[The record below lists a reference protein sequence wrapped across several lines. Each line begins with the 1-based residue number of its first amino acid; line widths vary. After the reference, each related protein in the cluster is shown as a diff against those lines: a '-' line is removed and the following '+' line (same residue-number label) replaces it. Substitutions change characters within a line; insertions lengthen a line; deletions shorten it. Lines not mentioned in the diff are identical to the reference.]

1 MEYLAL
7 IGTVTIIHLL
17 AVISPGPDFIMA
29 CRNSLTYS
37 RKTGI
42 YTAVGFGIGIAVH
55 IFYSLAGLALIIS
68 KSILLFNTI
77 KFLGAGYLIYIGLK
91 SVLSKSSKIELGEH
105 DKKEDITHI
114 TKACMS
120 PDGKTLYVTT
130 NYTNRKNK
138 PKGDFKETNF
148 HIETAEYVNGLGWT
162 NFKVL
167 PFCKPQ
173 YSYAHASLSPD
184 GNTLYF
190 TANIRGGKESTK
202 GTSDIFKVDVL
213 GENAYS
219 EPKNLGSQV
228 NSYSGEMFPFMSYD
242 NTLYFASNRSNGVGG
257 FDIYKSVMNEKG
269 IFEKAEVLP
278 QPINSKQDDFC
289 FVMEKNGTSGYF
301 SSKRDGGKG
310 EDDIYYFMIN

>member
-1 MEYLAL
+1 MKFFFCFFSFLYVAIVMSQSKVYAEKNITLNDEKPQFGLSLNQNDGVLFTSYLL
-7 IGTVTIIHLL
+7 NKNGKVK
-17 AVISPGPDFIMA
+17 
-29 CRNSLTYS
+29 TYL
-37 RKTGI
+37 GNG
-42 YTAVGFGIGIAVH
+42 V
-55 IFYSLAGLALIIS
+55 LIIY
-68 KSILLFNTI
+68 KGIKTENGEVTNVEPLLI
-77 KFLGAGYLIYIGLK
+77 
-91 SVLSKSSKIELGEH
+91 